1 MRSINIKGKLLTF
14 ERPQLMGIINITP
27 DSFFSGSRTPELAAA
42 KERIRIMV
50 EEGVDI
56 LDIGGYSSRSG
67 AEDISPD
74 EEYRRLATGLEAAR
88 EVAPQLP
95 VSIDTFRAGVARR
108 CVEEWDADI
117 INDISGGTLD
127 PDMCDTVAALHCAY
141 ILMHMRGNPST
152 MQSLTDYNDVTAD
165 VISDLSAK
173 VHDLRLKGVNDIIID
188 PGFGFAKTVDQ
199 NYQLLAE
206 MKNFSIFGY
215 PVLAGLSRKSMIYRT
230 LGNTPADCLNG
241 TSVLNTIA
249 LLNGADILR
258 VHDVRPAAEAVRLV
272 GKLLENTPA

>member
-14 ERPQLMGIINITP
+14 ERPQVMGIVNITP

-42 KERIRIMV
+42 RERIRQMV
-50 EEGVDI
+50 EEGVDM
-56 LDIGGYSSRSG
+56 LDIGGYSSRPG

-74 EEYRRLATGLEAAR
+74 EEYRRLAIGLEAAR

-152 MQSLTDYNDVTAD
+152 MQSLTDYDDVTAD

-215 PVLAGLSRKSMIYRT
+215 PVLAGLSRKSMIFRT

-258 VHDVRPAAEAVRLV
+258 VHDVRQAAEAVRLV
-272 GKLLENTPA
+272 GKLIENTPA